1 MHEGFILGI
10 CTWLSYCFSFVH
22 FPKFL
27 KKLMLKSFFLT
38 DIISIVLTFILMTS
52 ISKSA
57 TAVIAS
63 ITCGLLVNLTLMV
76 FNRFFI

>member
-10 CTWLSYCFSFVH
+10 CTWLSYCLSFIH
-22 FPKFL
+22 FPNFI

-38 DIISIVLTFILMTS
+38 DLISIVLTFLLMTS
-52 ISKSA
+52 ISKSV

-63 ITCGLLVNLTLMV
+63 ITCGLLVNITLMAYSK
-76 FNRFFI
+76 FF

>member
-10 CTWLSYCFSFVH
+10 CTWLSYCFSFMH
-22 FPKFL
+22 FPNFI

-38 DIISIVLTFILMTS
+38 DLISVALTFFLMTS
-52 ISKSA
+52 ISKSV

-63 ITCGLLVNLTLMV
+63 ITCGLLVNITLIAYS
-76 FNRFFI
+76 RFF

>member
-10 CTWLSYCFSFVH
+10 CTWLSYCFSFIH
-22 FPKFL
+22 FPNFI

-38 DIISIVLTFILMTS
+38 DLISVVLTFFLMTS
-52 ISKSA
+52 VSKSV

-63 ITCGLLVNLTLMV
+63 ITCGLLVNLTLIAYS
-76 FNRFFI
+76 RFF